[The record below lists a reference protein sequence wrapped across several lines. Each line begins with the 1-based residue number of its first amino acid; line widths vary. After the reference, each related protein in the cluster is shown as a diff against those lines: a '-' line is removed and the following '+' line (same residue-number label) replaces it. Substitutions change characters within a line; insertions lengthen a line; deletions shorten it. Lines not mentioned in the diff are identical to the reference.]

1 MAENREHQL
10 KLLRKKLQFS
20 KTIDDY
26 VLALD
31 NKDTSAEDLDKLSSK
46 IREIESEITDLTQA
60 LPDKIAQRTKP
71 RTVKSYYTTPQTSSD
86 STPAPPTGPTG
97 PTGPAP
103 TGPTGPTG
111 PALTA
116 SSQPAAGSG
125 LETKQK
131 KKPVKSKEFVDSS
144 SDEDEDTSKP
154 KGGKKAPPKSK
165 IPELFGPSDEDNDKN
180 VLEVHNNETFSEEDV
195 RVVKVDVPDEADDDI
210 LIVEEVTV
218 DRALIPASKIKLEPT
233 TKGEKTKDKDE
244 DPALSE
250 TESFDSRLSPR
261 PRSSQ
266 SRTLTPSPSRRIRL
280 RSSSSRS
287 PSPNT
292 SAPKKNKPDKDD
304 PKLPE
309 FKVHNDKQNWKVMAL
324 KALGKIPHSF
334 SYAVDLSK
342 LKKPDARVC
351 SYYQWG
357 TCKDFKWGSVAYHN
371 GPKGTWHHAC
381 AWCFAATET
390 LQPHRIIECPFIK
403 LSYNRPRDA
412 DN

>member
-10 KLLRKKLQFS
+10 KLLRKKLQFG

-31 NKDTSAEDLDKLSSK
+31 DNATSAEDLDKLSSK

-71 RTVKSYYTTPQTSSD
+71 RTVKSYYTTHQTSSD
-86 STPAPPTGPTG
+86 STPAP
-97 PTGPAP
+97 P

-144 SDEDEDTSKP
+144 SDEDEGTSKP

-165 IPELFGPSDEDNDKN
+165 ISELFGDSDEDNDKN
-180 VLEVHNNETFSEEDV
+180 VLEVHNNETFSGDEDV
-195 RVVKVDVPDEADDDI
+195 RVVNVDVPDEADDDI
-210 LIVEEVTV
+210 LIVEEVSV
-218 DRALIPASKIKLEPT
+218 DRALIPASKIKLEPK
-233 TKGEKTKDKDE
+233 TKGAKTADKDE

-250 TESFDSRLSPR
+250 TESYDSRLSPR

-266 SRTLTPSPSRRIRL
+266 SRTLTPSPNRRVRL

-309 FKVHNDKQNWKVMAL
+309 FKVHNDKQNWKIMAL

-403 LSYNRPRDA
+403 LSYNRPRDP